1 MDIPNMN
8 DLNHVFFFSRNCLLL
23 EIDKCNKNVDIEYDL
38 NLDKQGLNGKFVILL
53 FYSQKTN
60 KATQSL

>member
-1 MDIPNMN
+1 MN

-23 EIDKCNKNVDIEYDL
+23 EIDKCNKNVDIKYDL